1 MPQTFGKAYKLCSN
15 RLIDSAFSEG
25 SAVKQYPFKLI
36 LGEVS
41 EDHEMPFSFQ
51 IVFSVPKR
59 NVKSA
64 VKRNLIKRR
73 MKEAFRLNKN
83 DFEINLTEKNLRK
96 TLFLIYLEKEI
107 LSFDQIQKKMIA
119 LLEKSIKHLEQA

>member
-1 MPQTFGKAYKLCSN
+1 M
-15 RLIDSAFSEG
+15 
-25 SAVKQYPFKLI
+25 
-36 LGEVS
+36 
-41 EDHEMPFSFQ
+41 
-51 IVFSVPKR
+51 
-59 NVKSA
+59 
-64 VKRNLIKRR
+64 KRNLIKRR

>member
-73 MKEAFRLNKN
+73 MKGSQSDIEITRIITRNKN
-83 DFEINLTEKNLRK
+83 GEIC
-96 TLFLIYLEKEI
+96 
-107 LSFDQIQKKMIA
+107 
-119 LLEKSIKHLEQA
+119 